1 MSTPR
6 VLILNSYTLTG
17 RRPEEQV
24 RIRSFLEGMAS
35 GGFRAGEDVEVE
47 ILDSNDLGELAE
59 LLRAARARPAD
70 VIHAVGTP
78 NAILAAEQ
86 SGDVPI
92 VYYGAHP
99 EGAGRE
105 DCCRRNLCGLSL
117 ALPFT
122 AHYKSFRFLRKLV
135 PEAARIWVPF
145 FAGTV
150 FCSPAMRDKHRR
162 FRAADGGS
170 RWVPMGSKHIGYN
183 SLAGLCDVIGLDYRE
198 LVYEDAADLAAG
210 LGEVDLQRSVL
221 MSYNDNVY
229 CAGVPAL
236 LAAFSRDTGVPLVWN
251 NNPEATQIGALAA
264 FAGCLREAGRIT
276 GAMAA
281 RLLAGATPAELGH
294 ANATR
299 SFASLNLRRAGEL
312 GFAYSPGVLS
322 RFDEI
327 LN

>member
-6 VLILNSYTLTG
+6 ALILNSYTLTG

-47 ILDSNDLGELAE
+47 TLDSNDLGELAE
-59 LLRAARARPAD
+59 LLRAALARPAD
-70 VIHAVGTP
+70 IIHAVGTP

-86 SGDVPI
+86 TSDIPI

-99 EGAGRE
+99 EGAGWK

-135 PEAARIWVPF
+135 PNAERIWVPF

-150 FCSPAMRDKHRR
+150 FCSATMRDKHRR
-162 FRAADGGS
+162 FRVANVGS
-170 RWVPMGSKHIGYN
+170 PWVPMSSEHIGYR
-183 SLAGLCDVIGLDYRE
+183 SLAGLCEIIGLDYRE
-198 LVYEDAADLAAG
+198 MVYEDLDDLADG
-210 LGEVDLQRSVL
+210 LGAVDLQRSVV

-236 LAAFSRDTGVPLVWN
+236 LAGFSGDTGVPLVWN

-264 FAGCLREAGRIT
+264 FAGCFREAGLVT

-294 ANATR
+294 SNAQR
-299 SFASLNLRRAGEL
+299 SFASLNLRRAEEL
-312 GFAYSPGVLS
+312 GFAYTPDVLS

>member
-1 MSTPR
+1 MSARR
-6 VLILNSYTLTG
+6 VVILNSYTLNG
-17 RRPEEQV
+17 RRAEEQL
-24 RIRSFLEGMAS
+24 RIRSFLEGMAG
-35 GGFRAGEDVEVE
+35 GGFRDGENVEVE

-59 LLRAARARPAD
+59 LLRSAGPAD

-86 SGDVPI
+86 VGDDVPI

-99 EGAGRE
+99 EGAGWE
-105 DCCRRNLCGLSL
+105 DCCRRNLCGLAL

-122 AHYKSFRFLRKLV
+122 ADYKNFRFLRKLV
-135 PEAARIWVPF
+135 PQAERIWVPF
-145 FAGTV
+145 YAGTV
-150 FCSPAMRDKHRR
+150 FCSASMRDKHHR
-162 FRAADGGS
+162 FRTADGGS
-170 RWVPMGSKHIGYN
+170 RWVSMGSEQIGYR
-183 SLAGLCDVIGLDYRE
+183 SLAGLCDIIGLDYRE
-198 LVYEDAADLAAG
+198 LVYEDAADLAEG
-210 LGEVDLQRSVL
+210 LGEIDPRRSVV

-229 CAGVPAL
+229 CAGVPDL

-264 FAGCLREAGRIT
+264 FAGCFREAGLVT

-294 ANATR
+294 RSATA
-299 SFASLNLRRAGEL
+299 SFASLNLRRAEEL
-312 GFAYSPGVLS
+312 GLAYAPDVLS

>member
-1 MSTPR
+1 MSRPR

-17 RRPEEQV
+17 SRPEEQV
-24 RIRSFLEGMAS
+24 RIRYFLEGMAS
-35 GGFRAGEDVEVE
+35 GGFRAGEDVDVE
-47 ILDSNDLGELAE
+47 ILDSNDLDELAE
-59 LLRAARARPAD
+59 LLHTARARPVD

-86 SGDVPI
+86 TGDVPI

-99 EGAGRE
+99 EGAGWE
-105 DCCRRNLCGLSL
+105 GCCRGNLCGLAL

-122 AHYKSFRFLRKLV
+122 ADYKSFRFLRKLV
-135 PEAARIWVPF
+135 PEAERIWVPF
-145 FAGTV
+145 YAGTV
-150 FCSPAMRDKHRR
+150 FCSATMRDRHRR

-170 RWVPMGSKHIGYN
+170 RWVPMGSEHVGYR
-183 SLAGLCDVIGLDYRE
+183 SLAGLCDIIGLDYRE
-198 LVYEDAADLAAG
+198 LVYEDSDDLAEG
-210 LGEVDLQRSVL
+210 LGEIDLRRSVV

-229 CAGVPAL
+229 CAGVPEL

-251 NNPEATQIGALAA
+251 NNPEATHIGALAA
-264 FAGCLREAGRIT
+264 FAGCFREAGLVT

-294 ANATR
+294 RSATA
-299 SFASLNLRRAGEL
+299 SFASLNLRRAAEL
-312 GFAYSPGVLS
+312 GFAYSPDVLS

>member
-1 MSTPR
+1 MSAPR

-17 RRPEEQV
+17 KRPEEQL
-24 RIRSFLEGMAS
+24 RISSFLEGLAD
-35 GGFRAGEDVEVE
+35 GGYRNGENVEVE

-59 LLRAARARPAD
+59 LLRAALAERVD

-86 SGDVPI
+86 AGGIPI

-99 EGAGRE
+99 EGAGWE
-105 DCCRRNLCGLSL
+105 DCNRQNLCGLAL

-135 PEAARIWVPF
+135 PEAERLWVPF

-150 FCSPAMRDKHRR
+150 FCSAAMRDRHRR
-162 FRAADGGS
+162 FRAAGGGS
-170 RWVPMGSKHIGYN
+170 RWVPMGSEHVGYR
-183 SLAGLCDVIGLDYRE
+183 SLSGLSDIIGLDYRE
-198 LVYEDAADLAAG
+198 LVYQDADDLAGG
-210 LGEVDLQRSVL
+210 LAEVDPRRSVL

-229 CAGVPAL
+229 CSGVPAL
-236 LAAFSRDTGVPLVWN
+236 LAGFSRDTGVPLVWN

-264 FAGCLREAGRIT
+264 FAGCFREAGLVT
-276 GAMAA
+276 GSMAA
-281 RLLAGATPAELGH
+281 RLLAGATPVELGQPS
-294 ANATR
+294 ASR

-312 GFAYSPGVLS
+312 GFAYSPDVLA

>member
-24 RIRSFLEGMAS
+24 RIRSFLEGLAR
-35 GGFRAGEDVEVE
+35 GGYRAGENVEVE

-59 LLRAARARPAD
+59 LLRDALARPAG

-78 NAILAAEQ
+78 NAILAAGQ
-86 SGDVPI
+86 AGGIPI

-99 EGAGRE
+99 EGAGWESCSRS
-105 DCCRRNLCGLSL
+105 NLCGMSL

-135 PEAARIWVPF
+135 PEAERLWVPF
-145 FAGTV
+145 FAGTL
-150 FCSPAMRDKHRR
+150 FCSAAMHDKHRS
-162 FRAADGGS
+162 FRDGGGP
-170 RWVPMGSKHIGYN
+170 RWVPMGSPHVGYR
-183 SLAGLCDVIGLDYRE
+183 SLAGLAEIIGLDYRE
-198 LVYEDAADLAAG
+198 LVYRDAGDLAAG
-210 LGEVDLQRSVL
+210 LAEMDREGAVL
-221 MSYNDNVY
+221 MSYNDGVY
-229 CAGVPAL
+229 CAGAPAL

-251 NNPEATQIGALAA
+251 NNPEATRIGALAA
-264 FAGCLREAGRIT
+264 FAGCFREAGLAT
-276 GAMAA
+276 GEMAA
-281 RLLAGATPAELGH
+281 RLLAGATPAQLGH
-294 ANATR
+294 RGATR

-312 GFAYSPGVLS
+312 GFAYPADVLA
-322 RFDEI
+322 RFDEV